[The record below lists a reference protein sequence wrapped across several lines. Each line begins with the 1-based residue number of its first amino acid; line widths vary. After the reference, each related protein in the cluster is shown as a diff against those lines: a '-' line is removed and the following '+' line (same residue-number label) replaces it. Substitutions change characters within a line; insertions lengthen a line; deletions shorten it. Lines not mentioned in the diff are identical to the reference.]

1 MARVRS
7 VSEVQNSIANDDEE
21 GEDDDEEELDEEAQ
35 LKSRLRLWCQMLQVF
50 IISRLKKA

>member
-50 IISRLKKA
+50 IISRLNKA